1 MNREEATEINRNL
14 QRAVNA
20 MRRAERLILNL
31 SREDR
36 AKLAEPFGNT
46 VFALHFEL
54 LREIYRQFPD
64 MEPPTKGARFVDSKL
79 TWKQVQLPPSVTELD
94 FDRVVLSEL
103 HQQWRKTAR
112 VVGNVSEHYAK
123 LGISLDP
130 AIAAARLMKMVES
143 DLVEAAGD
151 LRKWRFSEVRL
162 KG

>member
-31 SREDR
+31 SQEDR

-46 VFALHFEL
+46 VCALHFEL

-64 MEPPTKGARFVDSKL
+64 MRPPDKGARFVDSKL
-79 TWKQVQLPPSVTELD
+79 TWKQVQLPPSVTVAD
-94 FDRVVLSEL
+94 FDRVILSEL
-103 HQQWRKTAR
+103 SHYLRKTAR
-112 VVGNVSEHYAK
+112 IVGNVSEHYRS
-123 LGISLDP
+123 LGVDLDP
-130 AIAAARLMKMVES
+130 AIVAARLMAMADSGVI
-143 DLVEAAGD
+143 EAAGD

-162 KG
+162 RG